1 MKLSLMKLSR
11 FLLIVPALL
20 FAWNTTLA
28 KQPVYNIY
36 PVPEGVR
43 QTEMF
48 GVEVSADSL
57 KWERVPVVMALAAT
71 GYGHK
76 KLSPEQFAEYGG
88 YPKVPYVDKCAIA
101 SLSTTRKVWFRVSHP
116 TAKHFSISP
125 ERRGVVPAMVDG
137 KAVFSVEGGAKLMI
151 VADGDISRTL
161 SLMVDDDSRHLL
173 DMRHFKHVIR
183 FKKGYH
189 TAQNNP
195 NIKLNKYGAPV
206 VTITEDDTMVVLEEG
221 AHVCA
226 AIDIR
231 GAKGTRISGR
241 GYINL
246 LDRTCGVEQ
255 NFEGEI
261 LGGFR
266 ENVVPAIYI
275 HENASNVLVRG
286 ITIIS
291 DFRCITAR
299 NAEGIRVDN
308 VKMFSSAQNA
318 DGVNVINT
326 QHLRV
331 SNCYIHSQDDCFC
344 GYNSCDSIRFLWDD
358 DKYIKGLPTSD
369 LVLTNSVVWTN
380 CRPFVFGGHAT
391 GAKEPRCVM
400 ENILVENCEIIGMA
414 NSLHYEQDYTYKRYK
429 TRTFWSGMMRIL
441 SQSEQIVRNI
451 TFRNIDVEWTKGYN
465 GQPIHIAVRDNSK
478 TSYRESQGYRIENIL
493 FENISFRNLNKDVM
507 PIYMKAPSDIEGYG
521 IYGVKFKNVT
531 FDGKPYTDVGLT
543 LVGNVNL

>member
-1 MKLSLMKLSR
+1 M
-11 FLLIVPALL
+11 VVGVA
-20 FAWNTTLA
+20 AA
-28 KQPVYNIY
+28 KPYRVY
-36 PVPEGVR
+36 PVPEEVR
-43 QTEMF
+43 QTDMF
-48 GVEVSADSL
+48 TVEVSADSVA
-57 KWERVPVVMALAAT
+57 WERVPVVMALSSI
-71 GYGHK
+71 GRGHK
-76 KLSPEQFAEYGG
+76 KLSAEEFVEWGG
-88 YPKVPYVDKCAIA
+88 YPKAPYLDKCAIA
-101 SLSTTRKVWFRVSHP
+101 SLSTTQKVWFRVSHP
-116 TAKHFSISP
+116 TAKELAISP
-125 ERRGVVPAMVDG
+125 ERRGIVATMVDG

-151 VADGDISRTL
+151 KPDGDVVRTL
-161 SLMVDDDSRHLL
+161 SLLVDDDSRPLL
-173 DMRHFKHVIR
+173 NMRRFDHIIR

-189 TAQNNP
+189 TAANNP
-195 NIKLNKYGAPV
+195 NIKLNEYGAPV
-206 VTITEDDTMVVLEEG
+206 LTIREDNTMVVLEEG
-221 AHVCA
+221 AHLCA

-241 GYINL
+241 GFINL
-246 LDRTCGVEQ
+246 LDRCYGAER
-255 NFEGEI
+255 NFEGEL
-261 LGGFR
+261 LGAFR

-275 HENASNVLVRG
+275 HEGASNVLVQG
-286 ITIIS
+286 ITIIT

-299 NAEGIRVDN
+299 NAEGIHVEN
-308 VKMFSSAQNA
+308 VKMFSSAQNG

-326 QHLRV
+326 QHVRV
-331 SNCYIHSQDDCFC
+331 NNSYIHSQDDCFC
-344 GYNSCDSIRFLWDD
+344 GYNNCDSIRFLWDD
-358 DKYIKGLPTSD
+358 DKFVKGTPTSD

-414 NSLHYEQDYTYKRYK
+414 NSLHYEDNFTFKRYG

-478 TSYRESQGYRIENIL
+478 TSYKESQGYRIENIL
-493 FENISFRNLNKDVM
+493 FENISFRNLNSVVM
-507 PIYMKAPSDIEGYG
+507 PIYMKAPCDVEGYG

-531 FDGKPYTDVGLT
+531 FDGKPHTSVGMT

>member
-1 MKLSLMKLSR
+1 MRKLFLFLS
-11 FLLIVPALL
+11 FV
-20 FAWNTTLA
+20 LA
-28 KQPVYNIY
+28 VGGVVAKPYKIY
-36 PVPEGVR
+36 PVPHEVR
-43 QTEMF
+43 QSDLFT
-48 GVEVSADSL
+48 VEVSADSV
-57 KWERVPVVMALAAT
+57 KWERVPVVMALASK
-71 GYGHK
+71 GSGHK

-88 YPKVPYVDKCAIA
+88 YPRVPYIDKCAIA
-101 SLSTTRKVWFRVSHP
+101 SLSTSQKVWFRVSHP
-116 TAKHFSISP
+116 TAKTFAISP
-125 ERRGVVPAMVDG
+125 ERRGVVATVVDG

-151 VADGDISRTL
+151 SPDGDVVRTL
-161 SLMVDDDSRHLL
+161 SLLVDDDSKPLL
-173 DMRHFKHVIR
+173 NMRRFGHVIR

-189 TAQNNP
+189 TAANSPHITLNN
-195 NIKLNKYGAPV
+195 YGAPV
-206 VTITEDDTMVVLEEG
+206 VTIREDNTMVVIEEG

-226 AIDIR
+226 AFDIR

-241 GYINL
+241 GFINL
-246 LDRTCGVEQ
+246 LDRTCGAEH

-266 ENVVPAIYI
+266 ENVVPAVYI
-275 HENASNVLVRG
+275 HEGASNVLVQD
-286 ITIIS
+286 ITIIT

-299 NAEGIRVDN
+299 NADNISVEN
-308 VKMFSSAQNA
+308 VKMFSSAQNG

-331 SNCYIHSQDDCFC
+331 NNSYIHSQDDCFC
-344 GYNSCDSIRFLWDD
+344 GYNNCDSIRFLWDD
-358 DKYIKGLPTSD
+358 DKFVKGLPTSD
-369 LVLTNSVVWTN
+369 LVLTNSIVWTN
-380 CRPFVFGGHAT
+380 YRPFVFGGHAT
-391 GAKEPRCVM
+391 GAKSPRCVM

-414 NSLHYEQDYTYKRYK
+414 NSLHYEKDFTFKRYK

-507 PIYMKAPSDIEGYG
+507 PIYMKAPSDVEGYG

-531 FDGKPYTDVGLT
+531 FDGKPHTEVGLT

>member
-1 MKLSLMKLSR
+1 MRTLC
-11 FLLIVPALL
+11 LIMALL
-20 FAWNTTLA
+20 LCLGSAEANGKA
-28 KQPVYNIY
+28 YNIY
-36 PVPEGVR
+36 PVPQGVR

-48 GVEVSADSL
+48 EVEVSADSL
-57 KWERVPVVMALAAT
+57 KWERMPVVMALAAT

-76 KLSPEQFAEYGG
+76 KLSPEQFAEFGG
-88 YPKVPYVDKCAIA
+88 YPKAPYVDKCAIA
-101 SLSTTRKVWFRVSHP
+101 SLSTSQKVWFRVSHP
-116 TAKHFSISP
+116 TAKQFAISP
-125 ERRGVVPAMVDG
+125 EKRGVAPTMVDG

-161 SLMVDDDSRHLL
+161 SLLIDDDSKPLL
-173 DMRHFKHVIR
+173 NMRRFNHIIR

-189 TAQNNP
+189 TAENNP
-195 NIKLNKYGAPV
+195 LIKLDKYGAPV
-206 VTITEDDTMVVLEEG
+206 VTIREDNTMVVLEEG

-226 AIDIR
+226 AFDIR

-246 LDRTCGVEQ
+246 LDRTCGAAQ

-275 HENASNVLVRG
+275 HENASNVLVQD

-299 NAEGIRVDN
+299 NADNIRVEN

-326 QHLRV
+326 QHLCV
-331 SNCYIHSQDDCFC
+331 NNSYIHSQDDCFC

-391 GAKEPRCVM
+391 GAKSPRCVM
-400 ENILVENCEIIGMA
+400 ENILVENVEIIGMA
-414 NSLHYEQDYTYKRYK
+414 NSLHYQEDYTFKRYQ

-451 TFRNIDVEWTKGYN
+451 TFRNIDVEWTKNYN

-507 PIYMKAPSDIEGYG
+507 PIYMKAPCDIEGYG

-531 FDGKPYTDVGLT
+531 FDGKPHTAVGMT
-543 LVGNVNL
+543 MVGNVNL